1 MIFEILFIVSFY
13 FYMSVLR
20 KLISINKKMRI
31 KGVLLQKCHS
41 ILWTPSKLCARNHIV
56 ICNKKLLLM
65 ISADN
70 SINITFNFVEKE
82 ELEINWLVKEF
93 FYSAILFLNRI
104 TNFLNFL
111 CLRLWRCLNSFIRY
125 ILKIPRVRRGRSYHN
140 HGSIRNFKSISSRL
154 LHLGRCLTH
163 PWDF

>member
-1 MIFEILFIVSFY
+1 MVFEILFIVSFY
-13 FYMSVLR
+13 FYMSALR

-41 ILWTPSKLCARNHIV
+41 ILCTPSKLCARNHIV

-70 SINITFNFVEKE
+70 SINITFNFIEKE

-93 FYSAILFLNRI
+93 FYSVILFLSRI
-104 TNFLNFL
+104 TNFL
-111 CLRLWRCLNSFIRY
+111 CLRLWRCLNSLIRY
-125 ILKIPRVRRGRSYHN
+125 ILKIPQARKGRSYHN
-140 HGSIRNFKSISSRL
+140 HRSIRNFKNISSRL
-154 LHLGRCLTH
+154 LHLGRCLNH
-163 PWDF
+163 HWDF

>member
-1 MIFEILFIVSFY
+1 MVFEILFIVSFY

-70 SINITFNFVEKE
+70 SINITFNFIEKE

-93 FYSAILFLNRI
+93 FYSVILFLSRI
-104 TNFLNFL
+104 TNFL
-111 CLRLWRCLNSFIRY
+111 CLRLWRCLNSLIRY
-125 ILKIPRVRRGRSYHN
+125 ILKIPQARRGRSYHN
-140 HGSIRNFKSISSRL
+140 HRSIRNFKNISSRL

-163 PWDF
+163 HWDF

>member
-1 MIFEILFIVSFY
+1 MILLIQPVLVLKDEYFYCSNKMVFKIIFIVSFY
-13 FYMSVLR
+13 FYMSDLR

-31 KGVLLQKCHS
+31 NRVLLQKCHS

-82 ELEINWLVKEF
+82 ELEINWLAVAYCTSPHAPHPPTRMWGPWETT
-93 FYSAILFLNRI
+93 L
-104 TNFLNFL
+104 
-111 CLRLWRCLNSFIRY
+111 SFIS
-125 ILKIPRVRRGRSYHN
+125 VRW
-140 HGSIRNFKSISSRL
+140 L
-154 LHLGRCLTH
+154 LLV
-163 PWDF
+163 